1 MKYCQAEANYME
13 VLHLLY
19 KMKWRKHWNKEK
31 LRLLVSCTGRNEI
44 AKLLRRYVAA
54 KSKEKLSYRVQF
66 LSFTSQ
72 LFECHFHCAVALQNL
87 LNYQMA
93 IRQFER
99 AMEVVS
105 WKKVKCMNSMK
116 CHSVF
121 CLRYF
126 LVNSSK
132 R

>member
-1 MKYCQAEANYME
+1 MKYCQTEANYRE
-13 VLHLLY
+13 VLQLLY

-44 AKLLRRYVAA
+44 AKLLRRYIAA

-87 LNYQMA
+87 LNYQKA

-105 WKKVKCMNSMK
+105 WKKVKCVVYEFYEVS
-116 CHSVF
+116 
-121 CLRYF
+121 LGF
-126 LVNSSK
+126 LLEIFLG
-132 R
+132 

>member
-1 MKYCQAEANYME
+1 ME

-66 LSFTSQ
+66 LSFNSQ

-87 LNYQMA
+87 LNYQKA

-105 WKKVKCMNSMK
+105 WKKVKCVVYEFYEVS
-116 CHSVF
+116 
-121 CLRYF
+121 LGF
-126 LVNSSK
+126 LLDIFLG
-132 R
+132 